1 MANTT
6 SHEESETLALET
18 IQLSKIYPPGVV
30 AVNRLDLQIRQG
42 IVHAIV
48 GPNGAGKTT
57 TLRLIGGL
65 SRPNQGSIFIMGFD
79 MLRDSWQAKIN
90 LGFLPDAPSA
100 YGSLRVGEFLS
111 FIGSLYQVR
120 ARDFKRRRREYVARF
135 EISGFLDKYLGEL
148 SRGMLQRTLLC
159 ALLIRNPKVLL
170 MDEPLYGLDPE
181 GGYVLKQIIR
191 ELAQNGSTVLLSTHN
206 LSVAEEVSDEFTIIS
221 KGSKAASGTVE
232 ELRREI
238 GGGAALEDYYIRTL
252 RGGKNSGNT

>member
-1 MANTT
+1 MTDVT
-6 SHEESETLALET
+6 SQENSQPLALET
-18 IQLSKIYPPGVV
+18 VQLSKIFPPGVV
-30 AVNRLDLQIRQG
+30 AVNRLDLQIKQG

-65 SRPNQGSIFIMGFD
+65 SRPNQGSIFIMGHD
-79 MLRDSWQAKIN
+79 MLRNSWQAKLN

-100 YGSLRVGEFLS
+100 YESLKADEFLS
-111 FIGSLYQVR
+111 FIGSLYQVPASEFR
-120 ARDFKRRRREYVARF
+120 QRRREYIRRF
-135 EISGFLDKYLGEL
+135 EMSGFLDKYLGEL

-159 ALLIRNPKVLL
+159 GLLIRNPKVLL

-181 GGYVLKQIIR
+181 GGYVLKQIIQ
-191 ELAQNGSTVLLSTHN
+191 ELAQNGSTILLSTHN

-221 KGSKAASGTVE
+221 KGSKVASGTVE

-252 RGGKNSGNT
+252 RGGKNSGNS